1 MRASR
6 GISIHSGMAFLRNEF
21 YNMSI
26 YRVSF
31 WINLFYTF
39 LMMYSVGYV
48 WRALY
53 AANPNVSGVPLPQMI
68 SYAVLGVAL
77 EAILHP
83 RNGPQIYIMEQV
95 RKGTIEMDIMKPIDF
110 QFYMFAKN
118 MGSIA
123 VRFLFLV
130 LPSLIV
136 AFFLFSL
143 KLPDLSA
150 LFGFL
155 CSLVFSIIV
164 SFFLNFILG
173 LLSMITM
180 NIRNINWGYNALL
193 RFFSGQMVP
202 LWIFP
207 SALGVISDFLPFRCI
222 YAIPMSIYIGNYA
235 GIFLASAD
243 AAVTIVE
250 VMGRNAGW
258 LTAASALARNNGA
271 AGPSLIYLCEP
282 AFSVE
287 SFLDDVKKKLEQ
299 QDSVLVAISEGIK
312 DKNGVYIS
320 EQVQSGAV
328 DNFGHS
334 YIAGSARVLED
345 IVRREI
351 GCKVR
356 SIELNLMQRCAS
368 HIASKTDI
376 QESKMLGMTACRC
389 ALQGKSG
396 LMASVERLGSH
407 PYQVRYTAVPVCE
420 VSNQEKKVPDDY
432 INEAGNDVTEK
443 MMEYLKPLIHGETEI
458 IYENGIPKH
467 LYLY

>member
-1 MRASR
+1 MRVSNGVSMR
-6 GISIHSGMAFLRNEF
+6 TGMAFLRNEF

-31 WINLFYTF
+31 WLNFIYTF

-53 AANPNVSGVPLPQMI
+53 AANPSVTGVPLPQMI

-130 LPSLIV
+130 SPSLIA

-143 KLPDLSA
+143 ELPKWPA
-150 LFGFL
+150 FFCFI
-155 CSLVFSIIV
+155 CSLICSVIV

-173 LLSMITM
+173 LLSIVTM

-207 SALGVISDFLPFRCI
+207 GVLGIISDYLPFRCI

-235 GIFLASAD
+235 GMDMLVALAVQFTWIFVL
-243 AAVTIVE
+243 
-250 VMGRNAGW
+250 W
-258 LTAASALARNNGA
+258 LTSRL
-271 AGPSLIYLCEP
+271 LM
-282 AFSVE
+282 
-287 SFLDDVKKKLEQ
+287 K
-299 QDSVLVAISEGIK
+299 
-312 DKNGVYIS
+312 
-320 EQVQSGAV
+320 QV
-328 DNFGHS
+328 F
-334 YIAGSARVLED
+334 ARV
-345 IVRREI
+345 
-351 GCKVR
+351 
-356 SIELNLMQRCAS
+356 M
-368 HIASKTDI
+368 I
-376 QESKMLGMTACRC
+376 QG
-389 ALQGKSG
+389 G
-396 LMASVERLGSH
+396 
-407 PYQVRYTAVPVCE
+407 
-420 VSNQEKKVPDDY
+420 
-432 INEAGNDVTEK
+432 
-443 MMEYLKPLIHGETEI
+443 
-458 IYENGIPKH
+458 
-467 LYLY
+467 

>member
-6 GISIHSGMAFLRNEF
+6 GISIHTGMAFLRNEF

-39 LMMYSVGYV
+39 LMMYSVGYA

-53 AANPNVSGVPLPQMI
+53 ATNHNVSGVPLPQMI

-235 GIFLASAD
+235 GMDMLRELGVQFTWIL
-243 AAVTIVE
+243 
-250 VMGRNAGW
+250 
-258 LTAASALARNNGA
+258 
-271 AGPSLIYLCEP
+271 
-282 AFSVE
+282 
-287 SFLDDVKKKLEQ
+287 
-299 QDSVLVAISEGIK
+299 VLGLLSRLLMKRV
-312 DKNGVYIS
+312 
-320 EQVQSGAV
+320 
-328 DNFGHS
+328 F
-334 YIAGSARVLED
+334 ARV
-345 IVRREI
+345 
-351 GCKVR
+351 
-356 SIELNLMQRCAS
+356 M
-368 HIASKTDI
+368 I
-376 QESKMLGMTACRC
+376 QG
-389 ALQGKSG
+389 G
-396 LMASVERLGSH
+396 
-407 PYQVRYTAVPVCE
+407 
-420 VSNQEKKVPDDY
+420 
-432 INEAGNDVTEK
+432 
-443 MMEYLKPLIHGETEI
+443 
-458 IYENGIPKH
+458 
-467 LYLY
+467 

>member
-6 GISIHSGMAFLRNEF
+6 GISIHTGMAFLRNEF

-53 AANPNVSGVPLPQMI
+53 AANHNVSGVPLPQMI

-164 SFFLNFILG
+164 SFFPEL
-173 LLSMITM
+173 
-180 NIRNINWGYNALL
+180 Y
-193 RFFSGQMVP
+193 SGASEYDHHEYPQHQ
-202 LWIFP
+202 
-207 SALGVISDFLPFRCI
+207 LGVQCV
-222 YAIPMSIYIGNYA
+222 A
-235 GIFLASAD
+235 
-243 AAVTIVE
+243 
-250 VMGRNAGW
+250 
-258 LTAASALARNNGA
+258 
-271 AGPSLIYLCEP
+271 
-282 AFSVE
+282 
-287 SFLDDVKKKLEQ
+287 SFLFRTDG
-299 QDSVLVAISEGIK
+299 AI
-312 DKNGVYIS
+312 
-320 EQVQSGAV
+320 V
-328 DNFGHS
+328 DFS
-334 YIAGSARVLED
+334 
-345 IVRREI
+345 
-351 GCKVR
+351 
-356 SIELNLMQRCAS
+356 QCAW
-368 HIASKTDI
+368 
-376 QESKMLGMTACRC
+376 R
-389 ALQGKSG
+389 
-396 LMASVERLGSH
+396 
-407 PYQVRYTAVPVCE
+407 YQ
-420 VSNQEKKVPDDY
+420 
-432 INEAGNDVTEK
+432 
-443 MMEYLKPLIHGETEI
+443 
-458 IYENGIPKH
+458 
-467 LYLY
+467 

>member
-1 MRASR
+1 MRVSNGVSMR
-6 GISIHSGMAFLRNEF
+6 TGMAFLRNEF

-31 WINLFYTF
+31 WLNFIYTF

-53 AANPNVSGVPLPQMI
+53 AANPSVTGVPLPQMI

-130 LPSLIV
+130 SPSLIA

-143 KLPDLSA
+143 ELPKWPA
-150 LFGFL
+150 FFCFI
-155 CSLVFSIIV
+155 CSLICSVIV
-164 SFFLNFILG
+164 SFFL
-173 LLSMITM
+173 

-207 SALGVISDFLPFRCI
+207 GVLGIISDFLPFRCI

-235 GIFLASAD
+235 GMDMLVALAVQFTWIFVL
-243 AAVTIVE
+243 
-250 VMGRNAGW
+250 W
-258 LTAASALARNNGA
+258 LTSRL
-271 AGPSLIYLCEP
+271 LM
-282 AFSVE
+282 
-287 SFLDDVKKKLEQ
+287 K
-299 QDSVLVAISEGIK
+299 
-312 DKNGVYIS
+312 
-320 EQVQSGAV
+320 QV
-328 DNFGHS
+328 F
-334 YIAGSARVLED
+334 ARV
-345 IVRREI
+345 
-351 GCKVR
+351 
-356 SIELNLMQRCAS
+356 M
-368 HIASKTDI
+368 I
-376 QESKMLGMTACRC
+376 QG
-389 ALQGKSG
+389 G
-396 LMASVERLGSH
+396 
-407 PYQVRYTAVPVCE
+407 
-420 VSNQEKKVPDDY
+420 
-432 INEAGNDVTEK
+432 
-443 MMEYLKPLIHGETEI
+443 
-458 IYENGIPKH
+458 
-467 LYLY
+467 

>member
-1 MRASR
+1 M
-6 GISIHSGMAFLRNEF
+6 HTGMAFLRNEF

-31 WINLFYTF
+31 WINLVYTF

-155 CSLVFSIIV
+155 FSLVFSIIV

-173 LLSMITM
+173 LLSMTTM

-235 GIFLASAD
+235 GLEMVGALIVQLAWILVLWLSSRLLMKRIF
-243 AAVTIVE
+243 TR
-250 VMGRNAGW
+250 VM
-258 LTAASALARNNGA
+258 
-271 AGPSLIYLCEP
+271 
-282 AFSVE
+282 
-287 SFLDDVKKKLEQ
+287 
-299 QDSVLVAISEGIK
+299 
-312 DKNGVYIS
+312 
-320 EQVQSGAV
+320 
-328 DNFGHS
+328 
-334 YIAGSARVLED
+334 
-345 IVRREI
+345 
-351 GCKVR
+351 
-356 SIELNLMQRCAS
+356 
-368 HIASKTDI
+368 I
-376 QESKMLGMTACRC
+376 QG
-389 ALQGKSG
+389 G
-396 LMASVERLGSH
+396 
-407 PYQVRYTAVPVCE
+407 
-420 VSNQEKKVPDDY
+420 
-432 INEAGNDVTEK
+432 
-443 MMEYLKPLIHGETEI
+443 
-458 IYENGIPKH
+458 
-467 LYLY
+467 

>member
-6 GISIHSGMAFLRNEF
+6 GISIHTGMAFLRNEF

-164 SFFLNFILG
+164 
-173 LLSMITM
+173 
-180 NIRNINWGYNALL
+180 
-193 RFFSGQMVP
+193 RFFPELYSGASEYDHHEYPQHQ
-202 LWIFP
+202 
-207 SALGVISDFLPFRCI
+207 LGVQCV
-222 YAIPMSIYIGNYA
+222 A
-235 GIFLASAD
+235 
-243 AAVTIVE
+243 
-250 VMGRNAGW
+250 
-258 LTAASALARNNGA
+258 
-271 AGPSLIYLCEP
+271 
-282 AFSVE
+282 
-287 SFLDDVKKKLEQ
+287 SFLFRTDG
-299 QDSVLVAISEGIK
+299 AI
-312 DKNGVYIS
+312 
-320 EQVQSGAV
+320 V
-328 DNFGHS
+328 DFS
-334 YIAGSARVLED
+334 
-345 IVRREI
+345 
-351 GCKVR
+351 
-356 SIELNLMQRCAS
+356 QCAW
-368 HIASKTDI
+368 
-376 QESKMLGMTACRC
+376 R
-389 ALQGKSG
+389 
-396 LMASVERLGSH
+396 
-407 PYQVRYTAVPVCE
+407 YQ
-420 VSNQEKKVPDDY
+420 
-432 INEAGNDVTEK
+432 
-443 MMEYLKPLIHGETEI
+443 
-458 IYENGIPKH
+458 
-467 LYLY
+467 

>member
-6 GISIHSGMAFLRNEF
+6 GISIHTGMAFLRNEF

-31 WINLFYTF
+31 WIYLFYTF

-83 RNGPQIYIMEQV
+83 RNGLQIYIMEQV

-143 KLPDLSA
+143 KLQDLSA

-207 SALGVISDFLPFRCI
+207 SALGVISGFLPFRCI

-235 GIFLASAD
+235 GIDMLRELGVQFTWIL
-243 AAVTIVE
+243 
-250 VMGRNAGW
+250 
-258 LTAASALARNNGA
+258 
-271 AGPSLIYLCEP
+271 
-282 AFSVE
+282 
-287 SFLDDVKKKLEQ
+287 
-299 QDSVLVAISEGIK
+299 VLGLLSRLLMKRV
-312 DKNGVYIS
+312 
-320 EQVQSGAV
+320 
-328 DNFGHS
+328 F
-334 YIAGSARVLED
+334 ARV
-345 IVRREI
+345 
-351 GCKVR
+351 
-356 SIELNLMQRCAS
+356 M
-368 HIASKTDI
+368 I
-376 QESKMLGMTACRC
+376 QG
-389 ALQGKSG
+389 G
-396 LMASVERLGSH
+396 
-407 PYQVRYTAVPVCE
+407 
-420 VSNQEKKVPDDY
+420 
-432 INEAGNDVTEK
+432 
-443 MMEYLKPLIHGETEI
+443 
-458 IYENGIPKH
+458 
-467 LYLY
+467 